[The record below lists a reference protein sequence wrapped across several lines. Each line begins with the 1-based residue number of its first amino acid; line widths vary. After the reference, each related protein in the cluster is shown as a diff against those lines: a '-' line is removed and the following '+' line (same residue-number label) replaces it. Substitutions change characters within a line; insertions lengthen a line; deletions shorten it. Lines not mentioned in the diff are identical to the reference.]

1 MTIIDYEN
9 SKTKFFFYTSAS
21 TNYRYLL
28 AKVCSGEV
36 LYPGNP
42 INFKSV
48 YFNEGMQYTNG
59 VFLIFDPGYY
69 QVTIHFTPANKE
81 TDIEAEIL
89 INNLNG
95 HVYGKG
101 TNGGTLNISSI
112 VKLELY
118 DSVNVKIRYG
128 TTTPFHDANHFVIQK
143 ISSNY

>member
-1 MTIIDYEN
+1 MTIINYEN
-9 SKTKFFFYTSAS
+9 LKIKFSFFYISAA

-69 QVTIHFTPANKE
+69 QVTIHLTPVNKE
-81 TDIEAEIL
+81 TDIGAEIL
-89 INNLNG
+89 INNLNS
-95 HVYGKG
+95 HLYGQG

-128 TTTPFHDANHFVIQK
+128 TTTTFHDANQFVIQK
-143 ISSNY
+143 ISSY